1 MWLLTVGVC
10 VGVRY
15 FVKDGPSTR
24 EGRRSREKALG
35 SRSTSPVTLT
45 DREIWGVEALDGESR
60 GCFFRDGR
68 EVSAADDE
76 VSEALSLAA
85 RGGCIRVGCIH

>member
-1 MWLLTVGVC
+1 M
-10 VGVRY
+10 RY

-45 DREIWGVEALDGESR
+45 EREIWGVAALDGDRR

-68 EVSAADDE
+68 KVSASDNEEAL
-76 VSEALSLAA
+76 ALSLAVQE
-85 RGGCIRVGCIH
+85 GCVRVGCIH